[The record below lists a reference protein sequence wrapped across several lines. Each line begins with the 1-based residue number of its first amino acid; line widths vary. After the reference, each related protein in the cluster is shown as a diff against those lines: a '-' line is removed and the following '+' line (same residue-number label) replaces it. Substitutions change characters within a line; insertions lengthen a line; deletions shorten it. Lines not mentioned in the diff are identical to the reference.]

1 MERIYIDLP
10 YKLYHDA
17 KCLGVFYDSEKK
29 QCYILDKTIL
39 PQFDL
44 VVVDVPFG
52 FSDVARDAGA
62 KFYKEKKQWKT
73 SSFNLSRLQDLLN
86 NDKIKLLVA
95 KELELKQNPTFK
107 IMDKIEK
114 LELMYEKYGIEKI

>member
-1 MERIYIDLP
+1 MERFYIDLP
-10 YKLYHDA
+10 YNLYHDA
-17 KCLGVFYDSEKK
+17 KCLGVFYDSDKK
-29 QCYILDKTIL
+29 QCYISDKSLL

-44 VVVDVPFG
+44 VDVDVPFG
-52 FSDVARDAGA
+52 FSDVAKDAGA

-73 SSFNLSRLQDLLN
+73 PSFNLINLKDILN

-107 IMDKIEK
+107 IMDKIQK
-114 LELMYEKYGIEKI
+114 LEQLYEKYDIKK